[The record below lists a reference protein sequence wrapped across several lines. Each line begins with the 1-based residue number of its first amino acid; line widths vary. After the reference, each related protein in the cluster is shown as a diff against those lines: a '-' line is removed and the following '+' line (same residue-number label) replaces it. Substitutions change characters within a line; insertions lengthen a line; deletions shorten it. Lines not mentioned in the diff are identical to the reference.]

1 MVEVQA
7 MIGPD
12 AVRFLREA
20 PLGSRVVV
28 RFALPEGAEAG
39 ATDALGELVER
50 SDTGCTVETK
60 RGPVVIADAD
70 VIAAKRVPP
79 APAPR
84 ERRRSP

>member
-1 MVEVQA
+1 
-7 MIGPD
+7 MIGSA

-28 RFALPEGAEAG
+28 RFALPEDAEAG

-50 SDTGCTVETK
+50 SDTSCTVETR
-60 RGPVVIADAD
+60 RGPVVLPDAD
-70 VIAAKRVPP
+70 VIAAKAVPP